1 MQLNPQVRYVWIL
14 SYLRAIIFYFILLS
28 IFDVLILNDLINS
41 ELLRNGL
48 EIIDFRI
55 PKMILP
61 FIFLIFSAGFYIF
74 VSMYGYK
81 FWEFDIKENE
91 IELKRGI
98 FTKIVTTVPF
108 NRIQHIDLRQSLIER
123 MFDLSSIYIFTAGTK
138 GSDLSIPGL
147 PKYYSE
153 SLKDY
158 LKNYIKD
165 DIV

>member
-14 SYLRAIIFYFILLS
+14 IYLRAIVFYFIMFS
-28 IFDVLILNDLINS
+28 IFDVLFINDLINN

-48 EIIDFRI
+48 EIIDYHI

-61 FIFLIFSAGFYIF
+61 LLFLFLSAGFYTFIAMF
-74 VSMYGYK
+74 GYK
-81 FWEFDIKENE
+81 FWEFEIKENE